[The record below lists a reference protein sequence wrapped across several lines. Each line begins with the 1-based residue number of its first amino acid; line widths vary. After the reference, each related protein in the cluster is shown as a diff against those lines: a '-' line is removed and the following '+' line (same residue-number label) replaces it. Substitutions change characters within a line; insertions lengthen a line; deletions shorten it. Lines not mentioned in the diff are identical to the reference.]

1 MLLVRAVVMAAP
13 PLLRHC
19 SRSEPPLSPHSA
31 AAMLTLVC
39 SINTEQAG
47 PVCRLGVGGA
57 WAVEVWSQQTGS
69 EGPPGSARH
78 GSPLPA

>member
-1 MLLVRAVVMAAP
+1 MAAP

-19 SRSEPPLSPHSA
+19 SRSEPPLSFHSA
-31 AAMLTLVC
+31 ATMLTLVC

-47 PVCRLGVGGA
+47 PVCRLSVGWA
-57 WAVEVWSQQTGS
+57 WAVESGHSQQTGS
-69 EGPPGSARH
+69 EGPPVSARH